1 MRRNIE
7 GSSTGSLPGQTLHNT
22 ALQFRGHDMQLTRL
36 LAGLALAATAVTTAQ
51 AQDYPTRPIK
61 MVIAF
66 PAGGPTDFVGRLV
79 AEKLKGE
86 LGQAV
91 IIENKPGANAAIGAD
106 SVAKSA
112 PDGYTLFLTT
122 AGAVVINP
130 HLRPDLPYNPIRDFA
145 PV

>member
-1 MRRNIE
+1 
-7 GSSTGSLPGQTLHNT
+7 
-22 ALQFRGHDMQLTRL
+22 
-36 LAGLALAATAVTTAQ
+36 
-51 AQDYPTRPIK
+51 

-106 SVAKSA
+106 YVAKSA
-112 PDGYTLFLTT
+112 PDGYTLFFTT
-122 AGAVVINP
+122 AGAVVMSPITA
-130 HLRPDLPYNPIRDFA
+130 PDLP
-145 PV
+145 

>member
-1 MRRNIE
+1 MRRNIG
-7 GSSTGSLPGQTLHNT
+7 GSSTGSLQSQTLHDT
-22 ALQFRGHDMQLTRL
+22 ALQFRGHDMRLTRL

-86 LGQAV
+86 HGQAV
-91 IIENKPGANAAIGAD
+91 IIEKKHGDNEENGAD
-106 SVAKSA
+106 
-112 PDGYTLFLTT
+112 YEE
-122 AGAVVINP
+122 
-130 HLRPDLPYNPIRDFA
+130 
-145 PV
+145 